1 MPYPLA
7 SVLEQLAMVPDGVNV
22 GLVIRHAEREDIPA
36 GTFGQE
42 VNLTSEGDR
51 AAERLG
57 ADLAGERV
65 LTMMSSP
72 VPRCVQTALAILR
85 GAGSS
90 AEVVTDWRL
99 GGPGAFVADAEV
111 AGPLFLEL
119 PIPEIAR
126 RQLQDASP
134 LPGMRPTPEGVE
146 ILLELV
152 TSPPGKNG
160 RLYIF
165 VTHDI
170 ILSVLVA
177 SILHLSLEE
186 TGWPGYLKGV
196 LLWRSNGELQ
206 LSWRELRATS
216 LQPGGQVSLPWIRRP
231 DG

>member
-1 MPYPLA
+1 M
-7 SVLEQLAMVPDGVNV
+7 EQLAMIPDGVDAS
-22 GLVIRHAEREDIPA
+22 LIIRHAERESIPA

-42 VNLTSEGDR
+42 VNLTVEGDR

-65 LTMMSSP
+65 LTMLSSP
-72 VPRCVQTALAILR
+72 IPRCVQTALAMLR

-99 GGPGAFVADAEV
+99 GGPGAFVTDAEL

-119 PIPEIAR
+119 PIPGIAR
-126 RQLQDASP
+126 RQLQNASP

-152 TSPPGKNG
+152 TSPLGKNG
-160 RLYIF
+160 RLHVF

-177 SILHLSLEE
+177 TIFHSSLEE
-186 TGWPGYLKGV
+186 TGWPGYLEGL
-196 LLWRSNGELQ
+196 LLWRTDGELHAC
-206 LSWRELRATS
+206 WKGREHA
-216 LQPGGQVSLPWIRRP
+216 VRP
-231 DG
+231 SRLDC